1 MEKELRDIAAIVVK
15 RSKRFPQSKAVASRV
30 LKGKPV
36 QMESILSSLDK
47 VDCLPADYQP
57 RVQLGVISWLMAVL
71 FDRVGEDQL
80 AQAYAWI
87 SVLFFSA
94 HNTTLGLSP

>member
-1 MEKELRDIAAIVVK
+1 MENELRDIACIVVR
-15 RSKRFPQSKAVASRV
+15 RSKKFPQSKAVASRT
-30 LKGKPV
+30 LEGKPV
-36 QMESILSSLDK
+36 QIESILSALEE
-47 VDCLPADYQP
+47 VDQLPADYQP
-57 RVQLGVISWLMAVL
+57 RVRLGVVSWLMAVRL
-71 FDRVGEDQL
+71 TMVGEDQL